1 MIEYKLFFDT
11 DGLEGSVK
19 KAFERVVKEREEG
32 ITGYYELPFTSLN
45 LLENIP
51 SYPHIKKIALI
62 GIGGSSLGTKAIY
75 ELLKHQI
82 HHKEI
87 IFLENP
93 DPIDLEEKFS
103 KIKKRDTLFFVIS
116 KSGTTIE
123 TISIFK
129 AVIKQFD
136 LSLSKDNII
145 FITNPS
151 SPLEK
156 LGKENSIPIYHIP
169 SNVGGRFSVLSA
181 VGVVPLAIAGFD
193 VKSILL
199 GAKNLIEDFFNQKA
213 LHILQKAA
221 FYHKIY
227 PQVKTNVLF
236 SYSSMLVDFNRWY
249 EQLIGESLGKRK
261 GEERV
266 GITPI
271 AHIGSID
278 QHSFLQLLIDGPLD
292 KTVTFL
298 KIKKFHNYLKIP
310 PLSLNYLEKTDFVN
324 NHTFNELINKEC
336 DATLESVKKQGVAV
350 DLIEIG
356 SMKPKNI
363 GELILYYQLLTS
375 SLGALFEI
383 DTYNQPGV
391 ELGKRIL
398 KTKFPS

>member
-1 MIEYKLFFDT
+1 MIEYKLFFDPSN
-11 DGLEGSVK
+11 LEESME
-19 KAFERVVKEREEG
+19 KAFKRVVKEREEKVS
-32 ITGYYELPFTSLN
+32 GYYELPETSLK
-45 LLENIP
+45 LLEEIP
-51 SYPHIKKIALI
+51 PYPHIKKIALI

-103 KIKKRDTLFFVIS
+103 KIKKRETLFFVIS

-129 AVIKQFD
+129 AVIKQFE
-136 LSLSKDNII
+136 LNLKEDNII
-145 FITNPS
+145 FITSPN

-181 VGVVPLAIAGFD
+181 VGVVPLSIAGFD

-199 GAKNLIEDFFNQKA
+199 GAKGLLEKFFNKEA
-213 LHILQKAA
+213 LHILQKAS
-221 FYHKIY
+221 YYYKIY
-227 PQVKTNVLF
+227 PEVKTNVLF

-261 GEERV
+261 GDKRI

-292 KTVTFL
+292 KSVTFL
-298 KIKKFHNYLKIP
+298 KIKHFHTHLKIP
-310 PLSLNYLEKTDFVN
+310 PLSLKYLEATDFVN
-324 NHTFNELINKEC
+324 DHTFNELINKEC
-336 DATLESVKKQGVAV
+336 DATLESLKQQGVIL

-391 ELGKRIL
+391 ELGKRLL
-398 KTKFPS
+398 KAKF